1 MGNVTG
7 RLRRAVAGATVALV
21 LASALGPTGTVLAA
35 EPSWLDQPLQGWNG
49 PASGIPDAPQ
59 ALNTN
64 TGAVIPPQA
73 ICLREERGPVVEVEK
88 QVAARGWRLE
98 NYWQPRQAGDVTV
111 VTATAQYDGM
121 CRPMAYQ
128 AFAFV
133 GTRFAGTLS
142 PEPMRSRF
150 DGMLDGPPEVLAG
163 AVIQATYTRYDDRD
177 PLCCPSLP
185 KSRVRFELAGLQNAG
200 MFTPTAVTRLPLPAP
215 SPAPAPGTPSQ
226 LPNTGDAPGALP
238 WLAAAAGLV
247 LTLGGRV
254 LRRPTPQTIRNNA

>member
-1 MGNVTG
+1 MLNWAAA
-7 RLRRAVAGATVALV
+7 LRRVGGATAVV
-21 LASALGPTGTVLAA
+21 LAGMLAPVGVAQAAGPI
-35 EPSWLDQPLQGWNG
+35 WLDQPLQGWNG
-49 PASGIPDAPQ
+49 PASGIPDPPQ

-98 NYWQPRQAGDVTV
+98 TYWQPRQAGDVTV

-133 GTRFAGTLS
+133 GTRFAGTLA

-150 DGMLDGPPEVLAG
+150 DGMLDGPPEVLPS

-185 KSRVRFELAGLQNAG
+185 KSRVRFELAGAQNAG
-200 MFTPTAVTRLPLPAP
+200 MFTPTAMTRLPLPAP
-215 SPAPAPGTPSQ
+215 SPAPAPAPGTPSQ
-226 LPNTGDAPGALP
+226 LPNTGDAPAALA
-238 WLAAAAGLV
+238 WLVAVAGLAF
-247 LTLGGRV
+247 TLAGCA
-254 LRRPTPQTIRNNA
+254 LRRPTPQPIRNDA